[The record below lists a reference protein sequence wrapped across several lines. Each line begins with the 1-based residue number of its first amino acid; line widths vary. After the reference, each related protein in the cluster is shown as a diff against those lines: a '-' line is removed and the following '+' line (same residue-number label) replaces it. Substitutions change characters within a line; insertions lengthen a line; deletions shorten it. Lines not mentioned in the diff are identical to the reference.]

1 MYSMVRFGKVWF
13 GMVWYHMLYYVM
25 VKCGANITSGAS
37 NTAQCPG
44 EEKSGF
50 TPDLPLEP
58 CLERLEMKDVIM

>member
-1 MYSMVRFGKVWF
+1 
-13 GMVWYHMLYYVM
+13 MVWYGMVSYVM
-25 VKCGANITSGAS
+25 LCYGIVCKCGANITSAAS

-58 CLERLEMKDVIM
+58 CLERFEMKDVIM